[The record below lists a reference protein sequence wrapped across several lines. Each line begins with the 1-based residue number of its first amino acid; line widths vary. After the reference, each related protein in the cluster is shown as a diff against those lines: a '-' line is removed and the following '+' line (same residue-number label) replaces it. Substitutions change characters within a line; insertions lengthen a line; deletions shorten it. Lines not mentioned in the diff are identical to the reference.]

1 MSTLQTPIPPLV
13 TARLPGDNAWDP
25 KHPGL
30 SGFNVLLMGPSG
42 TGKTHSIGTLVDSGL
57 EVFYLAL
64 ESGMESLMGYYADKK
79 TPIPANLHWH
89 VLKAPDT
96 SFEDMI
102 ANATKINTMNLE
114 SLAKMTDPNRG
125 RHNQFISLFQ
135 ALNSFQDERT
145 GQNFGDVTSW
155 DTNRVLVIDGL
166 TGVCAAAL
174 SLVVGGKPVRSQ
186 SDWGI
191 AQQQA
196 ETLLRKLC
204 DGCKCHFVLLSHIER
219 EVDPVLGGIKLM
231 ASALGKAL
239 APKLPAMF
247 SDVILTAREGSKW
260 SWDTANAQADL
271 KTRNLPIAGNLE
283 PDFRAIVRKWQAR
296 ASAS

>member
-1 MSTLQTPIPPLV
+1 MSTPSPLV
-13 TARLPGDNAWDP
+13 PSQPTAVTAAWEVAKP
-25 KHPGL
+25 TL

-42 TGKTHSIGTLVDSGL
+42 TGKTHSLGTLVDSGL
-57 EVFYLAL
+57 KVFYLAM

-79 TPIPANLHWH
+79 LPIPENLQWH
-89 VLKAPDT
+89 VLKSPDT
-96 SFEDMI
+96 SFSDMI
-102 ANATKINTMNLE
+102 DNARKINTMNLE
-114 SLAKMTDPNRG
+114 SLAKMNDSNRS
-125 RHNQFISLFQ
+125 RYNQFISLFE
-135 ALNSFQDERT
+135 ALN
-145 GQNFGDVTSW
+145 NFRSDRNGESYGDVTNW
-155 DTNRVLVIDGL
+155 DTDCVLVIDGL
-166 TGVCAAAL
+166 TGICAAAL

-191 AQQQA
+191 AQQQV

-204 DGCKCHFVLLSHIER
+204 DGCKCHFVLLSHLER

-247 SDVILTAREGSKW
+247 SDVILTCREGNKW
-260 SWDTANAQADL
+260 HWDTANAQADL

-283 PDFRAIVRKWQAR
+283 PDFRAIVRKWTAR
-296 ASAS
+296 KEAS